1 MGSCVFLP
9 RSGEWWERRA
19 ERTRECRPSAPMS
32 RVPDAVV
39 ESAKCAVTV
48 NPEEDVVREAKVL
61 DH

>member
-1 MGSCVFLP
+1 MGSCVFLL

-19 ERTRECRPSAPMS
+19 GRTRECRPSAPMR
-32 RVPDAVV
+32 RVPVEMV

-48 NPEEDVVREAKVL
+48 NPEEDVVKEVRVL